1 MRWKHKSVRRDVKGR
16 GNEEEW
22 ANVRAKWKGNLQD
35 TLCHKVVKINVTNG
49 ETEVATKID

>member
-1 MRWKHKSVRRDVKGR
+1 MKGR